1 MICHWVGC
9 LPERFAQVSC
19 ILSLMLETV
28 HFQVLINPHFFSY
41 HVVFSPC
48 YVDKDSD
55 LEMAAKRITW
65 GKFANAGQ
73 VWCDHMNIGMLSFFT
88 RSLVHVCKYIATYHL
103 QCAVHLAGRELQWCC
118 RSHRFVSSL
127 SFFCFFCFF
136 CFF

>member
-1 MICHWVGC
+1 MASVWPLYKNSIVTCHWVGC

-28 HFQVLINPHFFSY
+28 HFLFLINPHFFSY
-41 HVVFSPC
+41 HVFSPC

-73 VWCDHMNIGMLSFFT
+73 VWCDHMNIGKLPFY
-88 RSLVHVCKYIATYHL
+88 K
-103 QCAVHLAGRELQWCC
+103 GP
-118 RSHRFVSSL
+118 SSCL
-127 SFFCFFCFF
+127 
-136 CFF
+136 

>member
-1 MICHWVGC
+1 MSLGWVLARKVCPG
-9 LPERFAQVSC
+9 SC

-28 HFQVLINPHFFSY
+28 HFLFLINPHFLSY

-73 VWCDHMNIGMLSFFT
+73 VWCDHMNIGKLSF
-88 RSLVHVCKYIATYHL
+88 L
-103 QCAVHLAGRELQWCC
+103 QGA
-118 RSHRFVSSL
+118 
-127 SFFCFFCFF
+127 
-136 CFF
+136 